1 MHPLFV
7 TRGIV
12 LSKRNIG
19 EAHTLVTILT
29 KELGLV
35 RAKATSTRAEQSKLR
50 YGLESLT
57 SGRYTFV
64 RGRYEWKVT
73 GVESVS
79 REYVPHSASCRSA
92 LGRVSKLL
100 LRLVRGEGE
109 SKELFETVS
118 QGFALVAQTSDQEQ
132 VSATE
137 CVLVL
142 RILMHLGYLPQT
154 EVLQPFTEGAMH
166 TSVETLR
173 GRASHAFLIRAINE
187 SLMQTGL

>member
-7 TRGIV
+7 TSGIV

-19 EAHTLVTILT
+19 EAHTLVAVLT

-35 RAKATSTRAEQSKLR
+35 RAKATSTRAEHSKLR
-50 YGLESLT
+50 YGLEPLT

-64 RGRYEWKVT
+64 RGRYEWKLT
-73 GVESVS
+73 GAEGVS
-79 REYVPHSASCRSA
+79 RESLSSNAACRSA
-92 LGRVSKLL
+92 SGRVSKLL

-109 SKELFETVS
+109 SRELFETVS
-118 QGFALVAQTSDQEQ
+118 HGFTLMAHTLDSEQ
-132 VSATE
+132 VSAIE

-142 RILMHLGYLPQT
+142 RILMHLGYLPHT
-154 EVLQPFTEGAMH
+154 EVLQPFTEGAFAA
-166 TSVETLR
+166 SVEALC
-173 GRASHAFLIRAINE
+173 GRASRAFLIRTINE